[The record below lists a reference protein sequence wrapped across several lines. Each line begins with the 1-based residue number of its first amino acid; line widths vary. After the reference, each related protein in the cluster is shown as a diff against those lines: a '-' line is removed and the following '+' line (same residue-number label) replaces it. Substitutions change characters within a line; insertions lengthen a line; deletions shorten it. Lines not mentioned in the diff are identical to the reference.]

1 MTITIEVPAHI
12 ESRLRASAA
21 QGDAETV
28 RKLLLEAANP
38 VVESLLKEPYPTLTD
53 AEFEAV
59 LDELDQLTME
69 ATGCN
74 PPVLSDYAVSRE
86 GIYEDHP

>member
-1 MTITIEVPAHI
+1 
-12 ESRLRASAA
+12 
-21 QGDAETV
+21 
-28 RKLLLEAANP
+28 LLLEAANP

-59 LDELDQLTME
+59 LDELDQITLEVMGE
-69 ATGCN
+69 N